1 MESNGNI
8 FFDFQLRNW
17 NTIEVQFNRLFLKIS
32 ASECFCFAKLEHVEL
47 NSCASLYYMY
57 IIYDFYL
64 I

>member
-1 MESNGNI
+1 MESNGNN

-17 NTIEVQFNRLFLKIS
+17 NTIELKFKRLLLKIS

-47 NSCASLYYMY
+47 NSCASLYYMN
-57 IIYDFYL
+57 IISDFDL